1 MFNMSEENFGVP
13 GFSLV
18 EGLGP
23 EATEEIHEAVT
34 LHPSTVQSPNVE
46 SKVCTFHHFLLVI
59 GSVN

>member
-1 MFNMSEENFGVP
+1 MSEENFGVP